1 MNCSRLNSAK
11 TFEKRLQN
19 HIRVV
24 LWKQTIKKYIYSKN
38 DNILKSGKID
48 YSVAKPQKQKCQIW
62 FVLGC
67 TSKLKNHSE
76 NDLKTTLLFYALCSN
91 DIKFTAIA

>member
-62 FVLGC
+62 FVLGLYF
-67 TSKLKNHSE
+67 KVKKPFRKRLENHIIV
-76 NDLKTTLLFYALCSN
+76 LCSML
-91 DIKFTAIA
+91 